1 VVLNGMR
8 AAILFMIL
16 AGQPALGWE
25 FSPTPVCTLSFESD
39 DAGVS
44 VTHDPRLPL
53 PYSIAIT
60 LPDAWPTGGEFAIRF
75 DGPRALTIGTSRHV
89 PSDGGRTLT
98 VSDVGF
104 GNVLNGLEFNDTAT
118 AVSGDRAVTLPLA
131 GAAPEVEKFRACA
144 EGALA

>member
-1 VVLNGMR
+1 MR
-8 AAILFMIL
+8 AAILFAIL

-25 FSPTPVCTLSFESD
+25 FSPSPVCTLSFESD
-39 DAGVS
+39 DARVS
-44 VTHDPRLPL
+44 VTHDPRLSL

-60 LPDAWPTGGEFAIRF
+60 LPDAWPAGIDFTIRF
-75 DGPRALTIGTSRHV
+75 DGPQALTIGTNRHV

-104 GNVLNGLEFNDTAT
+104 GNVLNGLEFNRTAT
-118 AVSGDRAVTLPLA
+118 AMAGGRAVALPLD

-144 EGALA
+144 EAALA